1 MTSLGRARSAAE
13 RVNVMSGRVLG
24 TYERV
29 ALSVG
34 RPARLTIVIVSRSH
48 WIEREVTDE
57 ASCLDEFAV
66 AIDEALECEPA
77 GSHQYPWKAWIAC
90 RHPTEQLTPVTGWTW
105 RPPQ

>member
-1 MTSLGRARSAAE
+1 M
-13 RVNVMSGRVLG
+13 MSGRVLG

-77 GSHQYPWKAWIAC
+77 GSHRAPVKAWITYLIFSVGW
-90 RHPTEQLTPVTGWTW
+90 PPVMGWTW